1 MDADAT
7 TSSGL
12 SYFCAAAVDA
22 EMAMALFWVEMA
34 AVKQSGSSCFCAAVA
49 DAVETT
55 METAVAASKSKSNLT
70 THHLYDKKPGA
81 VMPPV
86 LSVSSY
92 I

>member
-1 MDADAT
+1 MGLAAVSEITAAAMDAATDADT
-7 TSSGL
+7 IL
-12 SYFCAAAVDA
+12 
-22 EMAMALFWVEMA
+22 
-34 AVKQSGSSCFCAAVA
+34 SGSCCSYAAVA
-49 DAVETT
+49 DAAETT
-55 METAVAASKSKSNLT
+55 TETAVAASKSKSNLT